1 MHIRQE
7 YCDSDWKVFFRSFM
21 SFEQWVETV
30 EKAARG
36 CFSALVAVDDVEV
49 VCVVVADEDAKQ
61 EKV

>member
-1 MHIRQE
+1 M
-7 YCDSDWKVFFRSFM
+7 
-21 SFEQWVETV
+21 ETV

-49 VCVVVADEDAKQ
+49 VCVVAADEDAKQ